1 MHCGLL
7 MRKLVLCLLLAVL
20 PEPAF
25 ARGHGSGAVHV
36 GGYTTRRGTYIAP
49 HYRTHADGSRS
60 NNWSHSGNVNP
71 MTGKRG
77 YKR

>member
-1 MHCGLL
+1 
-7 MRKLVLCLLLAVL
+7 MRTKIVFVVLTLLAT
-20 PEPAF
+20 PAF
-25 ARGHGSGAVHV
+25 ARGGSSVRV
-36 GGYTTRRGTYIAP
+36 RSYTTHRGTYIAP
-49 HYRTHADGSRS
+49 HYRTHADSSRS